1 MARLTSP
8 SSPSVSQ
15 DRLLTAAET
24 AELLRVSLDQVYRL
38 DLPKIRIGKIRAR
51 YLESEVWAWVKGRAA

>member
-1 MARLTSP
+1 MARPKPAPP
-8 SSPSVSQ
+8 SIPQ

-38 DLPKIRIGKIRAR
+38 DLPKIRIGKVRAR
-51 YLESEVWAWVKGRAA
+51 YLESEVWAWVRGRAA